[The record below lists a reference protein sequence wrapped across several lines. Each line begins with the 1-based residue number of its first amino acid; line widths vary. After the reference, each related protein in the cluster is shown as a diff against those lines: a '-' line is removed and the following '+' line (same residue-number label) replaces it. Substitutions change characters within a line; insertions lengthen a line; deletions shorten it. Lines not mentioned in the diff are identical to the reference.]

1 MKKSHQYYI
10 FFMCFVGMMLAAL
23 SASFRGFFVPTFKA
37 EFGIDNT
44 NMGMI
49 ISVAQASSMAF
60 AFLAGKYCL
69 RFGPKRIIAT
79 GYILIAASI
88 GVVVSAKSWLIL
100 LAGYCGMASGT
111 AMLVIGLNS
120 MLPMVTILAPAI
132 IMNFGHGI
140 FGFGS
145 TVYQKFLGWYLTMGY
160 DWRTLFTSAI
170 FIFLISACL
179 VWFSPGEP
187 SDDHKNHRSKL
198 IHKKLSFALLTA
210 LMFYVTAEFLV
221 GTWIVNFFQEGYG
234 YTPSKASYYSTL
246 FYGVFTVG
254 RLFGGLVFH
263 RISRFNGI
271 LACASLAA
279 VSILTGQIFGGVFL
293 YAIGLSGIF
302 FSIIYPTTITIVND
316 TYGRDSSYFIGI
328 SAIATSTGIF
338 MTNLIF
344 GYLNDLIGVQATFNL
359 IPVCLFIS
367 FSAFYLARREHEHI
381 LSLDVPDL
389 PATKI
394 L

>member
-1 MKKSHQYYI
+1 MQ
-10 FFMCFVGMMLAAL
+10 VLEA
-23 SASFRGFFVPTFKA
+23 FFVPTFKA

-254 RLFGGLVFH
+254 RLFGGL
-263 RISRFNGI
+263 
-271 LACASLAA
+271 
-279 VSILTGQIFGGVFL
+279 
-293 YAIGLSGIF
+293 
-302 FSIIYPTTITIVND
+302 
-316 TYGRDSSYFIGI
+316 YFIE
-328 SAIATSTGIF
+328 SA
-338 MTNLIF
+338 
-344 GYLNDLIGVQATFNL
+344 DLMA
-359 IPVCLFIS
+359 
-367 FSAFYLARREHEHI
+367 Y
-381 LSLDVPDL
+381 
-389 PATKI
+389 
-394 L
+394 

>member
-10 FFMCFVGMMLAAL
+10 FFMCFIGMMLAAL
-23 SASFRGFFVPTFKA
+23 SASFRGFFVPTFKS

-49 ISVAQASSMAF
+49 ISVAQASSVLFSFMS
-60 AFLAGKYCL
+60 GKYCL
-69 RFGPKRIIAT
+69 RFGPKRIIAA
-79 GYILIAASI
+79 GYVIIATSI
-88 GVVVSAKSWLIL
+88 GIVVSANSWIVL

-120 MLPMVTILAPAI
+120 MLPMVTIFAQAV

-145 TVYQKFLGWYLTMGY
+145 TIYQKFLGWYLTSGY
-160 DWRTLFTSAI
+160 NWRILFMSSIAFFLVSAV
-170 FIFLISACL
+170 L

-187 SDDHKNHRSKL
+187 SDDHKNHKSKM
-198 IHKKLSFALLTA
+198 IHKKLSIALLIA
-210 LMFYVTAEFLV
+210 LMFYVTSEFLI

-246 FYGVFTVG
+246 FYGVFTAG
-254 RLFGGLVFH
+254 RLFGGLIFH
-263 RISRFNGI
+263 KVSRFNGI
-271 LACASLAA
+271 LVFTGLASI
-279 VSILTGQIFGGVFL
+279 SILVGQYFGGVFL
-293 YAIGLSGIF
+293 YAIGISGLF

-316 TYGRDSSYFIGI
+316 TYGKDSAFFIGI

-338 MTNLIF
+338 VTNLLF
-344 GYLNDLIGVQATFNL
+344 GYLNDKLGVQSTFNL
-359 IPVCLFIS
+359 IPVCLIIS
-367 FSAFYLARREHEHI
+367 CIAFYIAKREHSTI
-381 LSLDVPDL
+381 FSSNDINQRS
-389 PATKI
+389 A
-394 L
+394 